1 MARRPQ
7 QRFNEDDFESLE
19 GRASK
24 TEQKKAVQRMA
35 ALGEQLANLSKKQ
48 IQQLP
53 VEERLIDA
61 LLDVQL
67 ITSFEARRRQFQ
79 RIGKL
84 LRNEDETVIL
94 SYLTPQQGLKKTAQ
108 LQRWVDRIIAQ
119 GDPVINEFAKMYN
132 ATERHTLRQH
142 LLRVHRDM
150 SQQADEEQIAASKLK
165 LFNYVQQVALISD
178 NTK

>member
-1 MARRPQ
+1 MARRPSSLT
-7 QRFNEDDFESLE
+7 EEDFESLE

-35 ALGEQLANLSKKQ
+35 ALGEQLAELSIKQ

-61 LLDVQL
+61 LLDVKM
-67 ITSFEARRRQFQ
+67 ITSHEARRRQFS

-84 LRNEDETVIL
+84 LRNENESVIL
-94 SYLTPQQGLKKTAQ
+94 SYLTPKQGIKKTAQ
-108 LQRWVDRIIAQ
+108 LQRWVDRIIND
-119 GDPVINEFAKMYN
+119 GDPAINDFTKTYN

-142 LLRVHRDM
+142 YLRVHRDLKN
-150 SQQADEEQIAASKLK
+150 QAPETEVQASRLK

-178 NTK
+178 N

>member
-1 MARRPQ
+1 MARRPSSLT
-7 QRFNEDDFESLE
+7 EDDFESLE

-35 ALGEQLANLSKKQ
+35 ALGEQLAELSIKQ

-53 VEERLIDA
+53 VDERLIDA
-61 LLDVQL
+61 LLDVKQ
-67 ITSFEARRRQFQ
+67 ISSHEARRRQFS

-84 LRNEDETVIL
+84 LRNEDETTVL
-94 SYLTPQQGLKKTAQ
+94 SYLTPKQGLKKTAQ
-108 LQRWVDRIIAQ
+108 LQRWVDRIIKD
-119 GDPVINEFAKMYN
+119 GDPAINEFTKTHN

-142 LLRVHRDM
+142 YLRVHRDLKN
-150 SQQADEEQIAASKLK
+150 QAPEAEVNASKLK

-178 NTK
+178 N